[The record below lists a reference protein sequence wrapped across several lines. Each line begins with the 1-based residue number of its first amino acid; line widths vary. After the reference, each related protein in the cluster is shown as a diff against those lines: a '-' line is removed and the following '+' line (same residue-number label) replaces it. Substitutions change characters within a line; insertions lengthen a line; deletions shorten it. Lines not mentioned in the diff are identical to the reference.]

1 METTTR
7 NEKTRHEMVIS
18 NPDVDV
24 RFYLSKDEGSYVT
37 PHWHDS
43 LELVYVIKGCVT
55 LTFRMESARQ
65 HTAMSSFLLIQERSI
80 LYYQKKT
87 RLWSYR
93 FRKNSM
99 KSFFLPSLYTILLS
113 ICTRRIQLNRP
124 N

>member
-1 METTTR
+1 METTTL

-55 LTFRMESARQ
+55 LNLPHGISQTAHFGLTDSAK
-65 HTAMSSFLLIQERSI
+65 I
-80 LYYQKKT
+80 L
-87 RLWSYR
+87 
-93 FRKNSM
+93 
-99 KSFFLPSLYTILLS
+99 
-113 ICTRRIQLNRP
+113 
-124 N
+124 

>member
-1 METTTR
+1 METTTL

-43 LELVYVIKGCVT
+43 LELVYVIKGCVI
-55 LTFRMESARQ
+55 LNLPHGISQ
-65 HTAMSSFLLIQERSI
+65 TAHSNEFFLANPREIHSVLSE
-80 LYYQKKT
+80 KK

-93 FRKNSM
+93 FQKFYE
-99 KSFFLPSLYTILLS
+99 KFLSPGLYTILLS